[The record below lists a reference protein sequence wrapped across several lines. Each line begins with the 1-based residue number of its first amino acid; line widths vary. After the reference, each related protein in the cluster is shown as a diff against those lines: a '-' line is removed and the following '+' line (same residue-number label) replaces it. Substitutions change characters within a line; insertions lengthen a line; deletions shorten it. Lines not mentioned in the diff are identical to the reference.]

1 MGLRSM
7 HRRDAAA
14 PAQSVPAAK
23 RARGQWRHLPS
34 AADLRGQKIGALYR
48 QAALAFHEKGYA
60 GTSLADIAE
69 RLGVSKGTLY
79 HYVGNKQ
86 EVLLGCH
93 LAGSDAAD
101 AVLAQVPKTG
111 LTGLQKLRLALR
123 CHLEYILGENS
134 ASVVVLEMSALTPEN
149 FEVVA
154 ARRDRFQSGFTRLIT
169 EGIKDGSIVRCD
181 PKLATFAVLG
191 GANWVEKWFRCGGSW
206 TRNQIAAAMA
216 DMMLRAVAAEPMA
229 LPGRVADYPDVSVQ
243 EDLRRHAAESTPAR
257 RRRTAE
263 A

>member
-1 MGLRSM
+1 MASRSTP
-7 HRRDAAA
+7 RRNAAA
-14 PAQSVPAAK
+14 EAQPAPK
-23 RARGQWRHLPS
+23 RARGQWRQLPS
-34 AADLRGQKIGALYR
+34 ASDLRGQKTDALYP

-69 RLGVSKGTLY
+69 RLGVSKATLY

-86 EVLLGCH
+86 ELLLGCH

-101 AVLAQVPKTG
+101 AVLAQVPRTG

-123 CHLEYILGENS
+123 CHLEYILSESS

-149 FEVVA
+149 FKVVA
-154 ARRDRFQSGFTRLIT
+154 ARRDRFQSGFTRLIA

-191 GANWVEKWFRCGGSW
+191 GANWVEKWHRPGGPW

-216 DMMLRAVAAEPMA
+216 DMMVRSVAAEPMA
-229 LPGRVADYPDVSVQ
+229 VPERVADYPDVSVQ
-243 EDLRRHAAESTPAR
+243 EELRRHAAGPAAAR
-257 RRRTAE
+257 RRRAVE